1 MATSGAQR
9 SAAMVDAAHAL
20 VGIINRD
27 EEP

>member
-9 SAAMVDAAHAL
+9 SAAMADTAHAL
-20 VGIINRD
+20 VGSINRD

>member
-9 SAAMVDAAHAL
+9 SSAMAEAAHTL
-20 VGIINRD
+20 VGIVNRD